1 MYPAINFQKIVL
13 LLVTRDHLITKKDD
27 HLNKTGTSYFE
38 KEYHHVGGSGGYGGR
53 ENQDNSIAIGNGNDF
68 KNKWLGLK
76 FVVYD
81 INTKIDNTDGNLYK
95 LDARFG
101 LTKMLKIL

>member
-1 MYPAINFQKIVL
+1 M
-13 LLVTRDHLITKKDD
+13 R
-27 HLNKTGTSYFE
+27 
-38 KEYHHVGGSGGYGGR
+38 SGGYGGR

-95 LDARFG
+95 ARCKSSIDKNAENTIKDSSIPQWE
-101 LTKMLKIL
+101 LNEYPNR